1 MLAVKRLYTSVKK
14 IIFIL
19 TYREGNHWNQW
30 YTRENYYNIFPEDCQ
45 LIFLDNGN
53 QESIAQWCQEFGAQ
67 HHITENNLGTTGG
80 YNWFIRTG
88 AMLGADRIAV
98 MQADVEVLD
107 PKCFELLFNPAW
119 TEQDF
124 VYFPNM
130 PRDMW
135 KPNGVDS
142 DIGQFFSLNP
152 QYFLDN
158 DWLCDENYT
167 ITHFESIDLWVR
179 MNSLRNYNT
188 VKTHNLLYEYSTVEQ
203 DNSFYRIHSL
213 SNNAGEHSPW
223 FVNNFEYFAKKWC
236 HEVDTLTLEQGLE
249 LFKDSK
255 LPWSDTPWVK
265 NDNMHAGNCLNRRAL
280 DVHRNIRVGQ
290 VPYPVEYEV
299 NRYYEKFV
307 RK

>member
-1 MLAVKRLYTSVKK
+1 MKK

-19 TYREGNHWNQW
+19 TYREGSHWNQW
-30 YTRENYYNIFPEDCQ
+30 YTRDNYYKLFPEDCQ

-53 QESIAQWCQEFGAQ
+53 QESIAQWAKEFGAQ
-67 HHITENNLGTTGG
+67 HHVTENNLGTTGG

-88 AMLGADRIAV
+88 AMLGVDRIAV

-107 PKCFELLFNPAW
+107 RRCFDLLFNPAW
-119 TEQDF
+119 TASDF
-124 VYFPNM
+124 AYFPNM
-130 PRDMW
+130 SRELW
-135 KPNGVDS
+135 EPNGLDP

-179 MNSLRNYNT
+179 MNSRRNYNPLI
-188 VKTHNLLYEYSTVEQ
+188 VHNLLNEFSTP
-203 DNSFYRIHSL
+203 DHDASFYNIHSF

-223 FVNNFEYFAKKWC
+223 FIANFEYFAKKWC
-236 HEVDTLTLEQGLE
+236 HQTDLTDLEQGLE
-249 LFKDSK
+249 LFKNAK
-255 LPWSDTPWVK
+255 LPWADSPWVD
-265 NDNMHAGNCLNRRAL
+265 NINMHAGNCLNRRAL
-280 DVHRNIRVGQ
+280 DVNRNIRVGQ
-290 VPYPVEYEV
+290 VPYPVEHEV